1 MTKKE
6 LRAIEKAIL
15 DVTETYCDIK
25 IANAKYDF
33 TDIGRVVKS
42 EYLSDN
48 TSVSSTD
55 VEIGGNI
62 YYGLRSV
69 GGTKYNV
76 NDQVYCFVPNGDYQG
91 MFILGQ
97 TKGGLVNIQ
106 GGTIKGTT
114 IIGSTIQNES
124 GTFQVTANGE
134 ITGASLTAGQITSG
148 EFGSDRIADGAIIA
162 GKIAANAIGAREIS
176 SDYVYAG
183 RIDANQINAGTLT
196 GMTITNE
203 NHTFTVDADG
213 NITGASLTSASIYSG
228 LTYYFNDYYASG
240 IIKFDSQGIG
250 YMSGLRIYNGLTT
263 LLLSQDE
270 WFSWY
275 ILYKVLN
282 GTAYVTPSYLNNN
295 YYTKSDLRNN
305 YYSKTDIDNKGYLTS
320 SSTVSSAGSA
330 NQANYARGLWYL
342 GGELTSA
349 TVMVSN
355 AYNFVANSESVWCGT
370 STHPW
375 AGMYAK
381 GTVSG
386 SNISASS
393 DRKMKNHIKY
403 LSNDDD
409 AINFIMSLKPV
420 EFNWKDKNKIDSRN
434 HYGFYAQD
442 VEQEAI
448 TALKDNN
455 NGIYDKYKL
464 SKEEEEKEIHY
475 PNEKDSKDMKWDLH
489 YNEFIAPMVATIQ
502 KQQRQIQSL
511 TSRIKELEDKIQ

>member
-162 GKIAANAIGAREIS
+162 GKIAANSITSNEIQTGTITATEIAADTITSAEIKTGTITGSDIAAGTITATNIAAGTITATEIS
-176 SDYVYAG
+176 SNYVYG
-183 RIDANQINAGTLT
+183 GTISGDKIQGGTISGDLIQGGTLKGVSLYVGNST
-196 GMTITNE
+196 YNTDFYISNGDACFNNLYIT
-203 NHTFTVDADG
+203 DPD
-213 NITGASLTSASIYSG
+213 
-228 LTYYFNDYYASG
+228 
-240 IIKFDSQGIG
+240 
-250 YMSGLRIYNGLTT
+250 
-263 LLLSQDE
+263 
-270 WFSWY
+270 
-275 ILYKVLN
+275 
-282 GTAYVTPSYLNNN
+282 
-295 YYTKSDLRNN
+295 
-305 YYSKTDIDNKGYLTS
+305 
-320 SSTVSSAGSA
+320 SSTVKGIDVAKELEHGIKAYDYIGQIIYGIPSILTVQYASALKYKDSEHT
-330 NQANYARGLWYL
+330 
-342 GGELTSA
+342 GGIA
-349 TVMVSN
+349 MVSSSN
-355 AYNFVANSESVWCGT
+355 NFVPSTTGVWCGT
-370 STHPW
+370 SAHPW
-375 AGMYAK
+375 DGMYAK
-381 GTVSG
+381 GTVNG

-464 SKEEEEKEIHY
+464 SKKEEEKEIHY

>member
-6 LRAIEKAIL
+6 LCAIEKAIL

-162 GKIAANAIGAREIS
+162 GKIAANSITSNEIQTGAITANEIAAGTITANEIS
-176 SDYVYAG
+176 SNYVYG
-183 RIDANQINAGTLT
+183 GTISGDKIQGGTISGDLIQGGTLKGVSLYVGNST
-196 GMTITNE
+196 YNTDFYISNGDACFNNLYIT
-203 NHTFTVDADG
+203 DPD
-213 NITGASLTSASIYSG
+213 
-228 LTYYFNDYYASG
+228 
-240 IIKFDSQGIG
+240 
-250 YMSGLRIYNGLTT
+250 
-263 LLLSQDE
+263 
-270 WFSWY
+270 
-275 ILYKVLN
+275 
-282 GTAYVTPSYLNNN
+282 
-295 YYTKSDLRNN
+295 
-305 YYSKTDIDNKGYLTS
+305 
-320 SSTVSSAGSA
+320 SSTVKGIDVAKELEHGTKAYDYIGQIIYGTPSILTVQYASALKYKDSEHT
-330 NQANYARGLWYL
+330 
-342 GGELTSA
+342 GGIA
-349 TVMVSN
+349 MVSSSN
-355 AYNFVANSESVWCGT
+355 NFVPSTAGVWCGT
-370 STHPW
+370 STHSW
-375 AGMYAK
+375 AGMYAS

>member
-6 LRAIEKAIL
+6 LCAIEKAIL

-162 GKIAANAIGAREIS
+162 GKIAANSITSNEIQTGTITANEIAAGTITANEIAAGTITANEIS
-176 SDYVYAG
+176 SNYVYG
-183 RIDANQINAGTLT
+183 GTISGDKIQGGTISGDLIQGGTLKGVSLYVGNST
-196 GMTITNE
+196 YNTDFYISNGDACFNNLYIT
-203 NHTFTVDADG
+203 DPD
-213 NITGASLTSASIYSG
+213 
-228 LTYYFNDYYASG
+228 
-240 IIKFDSQGIG
+240 
-250 YMSGLRIYNGLTT
+250 
-263 LLLSQDE
+263 
-270 WFSWY
+270 
-275 ILYKVLN
+275 
-282 GTAYVTPSYLNNN
+282 
-295 YYTKSDLRNN
+295 
-305 YYSKTDIDNKGYLTS
+305 
-320 SSTVSSAGSA
+320 SSTVKGIDVAKELEYGTKAYNYIGQIIYGIPSILTVQYASALKYKDSEHTEGIA
-330 NQANYARGLWYL
+330 
-342 GGELTSA
+342 
-349 TVMVSN
+349 MVSSSN
-355 AYNFVANSESVWCGT
+355 NFVPSTAGVWCGT
-370 STHPW
+370 STHSW
-375 AGMYAK
+375 AGMYAS

>member
-6 LRAIEKAIL
+6 LCAIEKAIL

-162 GKIAANAIGAREIS
+162 GKIAANSITSNEIQTGAITANEIAAGTITANEIS
-176 SDYVYAG
+176 SNYVYG
-183 RIDANQINAGTLT
+183 GTISGDKIQGGTISGDLIQGGTLKGVSLYVGNST
-196 GMTITNE
+196 YNTDFYISNGDACFNNLYIT
-203 NHTFTVDADG
+203 DPD
-213 NITGASLTSASIYSG
+213 
-228 LTYYFNDYYASG
+228 
-240 IIKFDSQGIG
+240 
-250 YMSGLRIYNGLTT
+250 
-263 LLLSQDE
+263 
-270 WFSWY
+270 
-275 ILYKVLN
+275 
-282 GTAYVTPSYLNNN
+282 
-295 YYTKSDLRNN
+295 
-305 YYSKTDIDNKGYLTS
+305 
-320 SSTVSSAGSA
+320 SSTVKGIDVAKELEYGTKAYNYIGQIIYGIPSILTVQYASALKYKDSEHTEGIA
-330 NQANYARGLWYL
+330 
-342 GGELTSA
+342 
-349 TVMVSN
+349 MVSSSS
-355 AYNFVANSESVWCGT
+355 NFVPSTAGVWCGT
-370 STHPW
+370 STHSW
-375 AGMYAK
+375 AGMYAS

>member
-162 GKIAANAIGAREIS
+162 GKIAANSITSNEIQTGTITANEIAADTITSAEIKTGTITGSDIAAGTITATNIAAGTITANEIS
-176 SDYVYAG
+176 SNYVYG
-183 RIDANQINAGTLT
+183 GTISGDKIQGGTISGDLIQGGTLKGVSLYVGDST
-196 GMTITNE
+196 DNTDFYISNGDACFNNLYIT
-203 NHTFTVDADG
+203 DPD
-213 NITGASLTSASIYSG
+213 
-228 LTYYFNDYYASG
+228 
-240 IIKFDSQGIG
+240 
-250 YMSGLRIYNGLTT
+250 
-263 LLLSQDE
+263 
-270 WFSWY
+270 
-275 ILYKVLN
+275 
-282 GTAYVTPSYLNNN
+282 
-295 YYTKSDLRNN
+295 
-305 YYSKTDIDNKGYLTS
+305 
-320 SSTVSSAGSA
+320 SSTVKGIDVAKELENGIKAYDYIGQIIYGIPNILTVQYASALKYKDSEHTEGIA
-330 NQANYARGLWYL
+330 
-342 GGELTSA
+342 
-349 TVMVSN
+349 MVSSSG
-355 AYNFVANSESVWCGT
+355 NFVPSTTGVWCGT

-375 AGMYAK
+375 AGMYAS
-381 GTVSG
+381 GEVSG

>member
-69 GGTKYNV
+69 GGIKYNV

-162 GKIAANAIGAREIS
+162 GKIAANSITSNEIQTGTITANEIAAGTITATEIS
-176 SDYVYAG
+176 SNYVYG
-183 RIDANQINAGTLT
+183 GTISGDKIQGGTISGDLIQGGTLKGVSLYVGNST
-196 GMTITNE
+196 YNTDFYISNGDACFNNLYIT
-203 NHTFTVDADG
+203 DPD
-213 NITGASLTSASIYSG
+213 
-228 LTYYFNDYYASG
+228 
-240 IIKFDSQGIG
+240 
-250 YMSGLRIYNGLTT
+250 
-263 LLLSQDE
+263 
-270 WFSWY
+270 
-275 ILYKVLN
+275 
-282 GTAYVTPSYLNNN
+282 
-295 YYTKSDLRNN
+295 
-305 YYSKTDIDNKGYLTS
+305 
-320 SSTVSSAGSA
+320 SSTVKGIDVAKELENGIKAYDYIGQIIYGIPSILTVQYASALKYKDSEHTEGIA
-330 NQANYARGLWYL
+330 
-342 GGELTSA
+342 
-349 TVMVSN
+349 MVSSSS
-355 AYNFVANSESVWCGT
+355 NFVPSTSGVWCGT
-370 STHPW
+370 SAHPW
-375 AGMYAK
+375 AGVYASGK
-381 GTVSG
+381 VSG
-386 SNISASS
+386 SNIAASS

>member
-6 LRAIEKAIL
+6 LCAIEKAIL

-162 GKIAANAIGAREIS
+162 GKIAANSITSNEIQTGTITANEIAAGTITANEIS
-176 SDYVYAG
+176 SNYVYG
-183 RIDANQINAGTLT
+183 GTISGDKIQGGTISGDLIQGGTLKGVSLYVGNST
-196 GMTITNE
+196 YNTDFYISNGDACFNNLYIT
-203 NHTFTVDADG
+203 DPD
-213 NITGASLTSASIYSG
+213 
-228 LTYYFNDYYASG
+228 
-240 IIKFDSQGIG
+240 
-250 YMSGLRIYNGLTT
+250 
-263 LLLSQDE
+263 
-270 WFSWY
+270 
-275 ILYKVLN
+275 
-282 GTAYVTPSYLNNN
+282 
-295 YYTKSDLRNN
+295 
-305 YYSKTDIDNKGYLTS
+305 
-320 SSTVSSAGSA
+320 SSTVKGIDVAKELEYGTKAYNYIGQIIYGIPSILTVQYASALKYKDSEHT
-330 NQANYARGLWYL
+330 
-342 GGELTSA
+342 GGIA
-349 TVMVSN
+349 MVSSSN
-355 AYNFVANSESVWCGT
+355 NFVPSTTGVWCGT
-370 STHPW
+370 STHSW
-375 AGMYAK
+375 AGMYAS

>member
-162 GKIAANAIGAREIS
+162 GKIAANSITSNEIQTGTITANDIAAGTITANEIAADTITSAEIKTGTITGSDIAAGTITATNIAAGTITANEIS
-176 SDYVYAG
+176 SDYVYG
-183 RIDANQINAGTLT
+183 GTISGDNIQGGTISGDLIQGGTLKGVSLYVGNST
-196 GMTITNE
+196 DNTNFYISDGDACFNNLYIT
-203 NHTFTVDADG
+203 DPD
-213 NITGASLTSASIYSG
+213 
-228 LTYYFNDYYASG
+228 
-240 IIKFDSQGIG
+240 
-250 YMSGLRIYNGLTT
+250 
-263 LLLSQDE
+263 
-270 WFSWY
+270 
-275 ILYKVLN
+275 
-282 GTAYVTPSYLNNN
+282 
-295 YYTKSDLRNN
+295 
-305 YYSKTDIDNKGYLTS
+305 
-320 SSTVSSAGSA
+320 SSTVKGIDVAKELKNGAKAYDYIGQIVYGTPNILTVQYASALKYKDSEHT
-330 NQANYARGLWYL
+330 
-342 GGELTSA
+342 GGIA
-349 TVMVSN
+349 MVSSSN
-355 AYNFVANSESVWCGT
+355 NFVPSTTGVWCGT
-370 STHPW
+370 STHSW
-375 AGMYAK
+375 A
-381 GTVSG
+381 
-386 SNISASS
+386 
-393 DRKMKNHIKY
+393 DRK
-403 LSNDDD
+403 S
-409 AINFIMSLKPV
+409 V
-420 EFNWKDKNKIDSRN
+420 
-434 HYGFYAQD
+434 
-442 VEQEAI
+442 V
-448 TALKDNN
+448 
-455 NGIYDKYKL
+455 
-464 SKEEEEKEIHY
+464 
-475 PNEKDSKDMKWDLH
+475 
-489 YNEFIAPMVATIQ
+489 
-502 KQQRQIQSL
+502 
-511 TSRIKELEDKIQ
+511 

>member
-6 LRAIEKAIL
+6 LCAIEKAIL

-162 GKIAANAIGAREIS
+162 GKIAANSITSNEIQTGAITANEIAAGTITANEIS
-176 SDYVYAG
+176 SNYVYG
-183 RIDANQINAGTLT
+183 GTISGDKIQGGTISGDLIQGGTLKGVSLYVGNST
-196 GMTITNE
+196 YNTDFYISNGDACFNNLYIT
-203 NHTFTVDADG
+203 DPD
-213 NITGASLTSASIYSG
+213 
-228 LTYYFNDYYASG
+228 
-240 IIKFDSQGIG
+240 
-250 YMSGLRIYNGLTT
+250 
-263 LLLSQDE
+263 
-270 WFSWY
+270 
-275 ILYKVLN
+275 
-282 GTAYVTPSYLNNN
+282 
-295 YYTKSDLRNN
+295 
-305 YYSKTDIDNKGYLTS
+305 
-320 SSTVSSAGSA
+320 SSTVKGIDVAKELEYGTKAYNYIGQIIYGIPSILTVQYASALKYKDSEHTEGIA
-330 NQANYARGLWYL
+330 
-342 GGELTSA
+342 
-349 TVMVSN
+349 MVSSSN
-355 AYNFVANSESVWCGT
+355 NFVPSTTGVWCGT
-370 STHPW
+370 STHSW
-375 AGMYAK
+375 AGMYAS

>member
-162 GKIAANAIGAREIS
+162 GKIAANSITSNEIQTGTITANEIAADTITSAEIKTGTITGSDIAAGTITATNIAAGTITATEIS
-176 SDYVYAG
+176 SNYVYG
-183 RIDANQINAGTLT
+183 GTISGDKIQGGTISGDLIQGGTLKGVSLYVGNST
-196 GMTITNE
+196 YNTDFYISNGDACFNNLYIT
-203 NHTFTVDADG
+203 DPD
-213 NITGASLTSASIYSG
+213 
-228 LTYYFNDYYASG
+228 
-240 IIKFDSQGIG
+240 
-250 YMSGLRIYNGLTT
+250 
-263 LLLSQDE
+263 
-270 WFSWY
+270 
-275 ILYKVLN
+275 
-282 GTAYVTPSYLNNN
+282 
-295 YYTKSDLRNN
+295 
-305 YYSKTDIDNKGYLTS
+305 
-320 SSTVSSAGSA
+320 SSTVKGIDVAKELEHGIEAYDYIGQIIYGIPSILTVQYASALKYKDSEHTEGIA
-330 NQANYARGLWYL
+330 
-342 GGELTSA
+342 
-349 TVMVSN
+349 MVSSSS
-355 AYNFVANSESVWCGT
+355 NFVPSTTGVWCGT

-375 AGMYAK
+375 AGMYAS

-420 EFNWKDKNKIDSRN
+420 EFNWKDKNIDSRN

>member
-162 GKIAANAIGAREIS
+162 GKIAANSITSNEIQTGTITANEIAAGTITANEIS
-176 SDYVYAG
+176 SNYVYG
-183 RIDANQINAGTLT
+183 GTISGDKIQGGTISGDLIQGGTLKGVSLYVGDST
-196 GMTITNE
+196 DNTNFYISNGDACFNNLYIT
-203 NHTFTVDADG
+203 DPD
-213 NITGASLTSASIYSG
+213 
-228 LTYYFNDYYASG
+228 
-240 IIKFDSQGIG
+240 
-250 YMSGLRIYNGLTT
+250 
-263 LLLSQDE
+263 
-270 WFSWY
+270 
-275 ILYKVLN
+275 
-282 GTAYVTPSYLNNN
+282 
-295 YYTKSDLRNN
+295 
-305 YYSKTDIDNKGYLTS
+305 
-320 SSTVSSAGSA
+320 SSTVKGIDVAKELENGTKAYDYIGQMIYGIPNILTVQYASALKYKDSEHTEGIA
-330 NQANYARGLWYL
+330 
-342 GGELTSA
+342 
-349 TVMVSN
+349 MVSSSS
-355 AYNFVANSESVWCGT
+355 NFVPSTAGVWCGT
-370 STHPW
+370 STHSW
-375 AGMYAK
+375 AGMYAS